1 MRQGKPVTSSTTWS
15 TVKLRVERTWCS
27 PDCTIGSLFV
37 DGGFE
42 CYTLEDVERPIKVS
56 GETAIP
62 KPAPESPYR
71 IDITYSQRFKRE
83 TPYVEDVPGFDG
95 IRIHPGNTAVDTHGC
110 LLVGRT
116 KGANWVGESKVA
128 FNQLFEKIKE
138 ALDLG
143 DTVTLEIV

>member
-1 MRQGKPVTSSTTWS
+1 M
-15 TVKLRVERTWCS
+15 KLRVERTWCN
-27 PDCTIGSLFV
+27 PECTIGSLFV

-42 CYTLEDVERPIKVS
+42 CYTLEDVERPIKVF

-62 KPAPESPYR
+62 KGTYR
-71 IDITYSQRFKRE
+71 VDITYSQRFKRE
-83 TPYVEDVPGFDG
+83 TPYIEDVPGFEG
-95 IRIHPGNTAVDTHGC
+95 VRIHPGNTAVDTHGC

-116 KGANWVGESKVA
+116 KGSNWIGESKAA
-128 FNQLFEKIKE
+128 FNFLYSKIKE